1 MQFLWDG
8 VRQAWH
14 LVVSGD
20 PYLWNVTWITLKVA
34 GVSTGIALIAG
45 APVGLALGLG
55 RFRGRRAAQSLANI
69 GFVLPPVMVGLVLSL
84 LMFPAAPLG
93 RLRLIYTLHG
103 VYVAQ
108 TALALPIVIALTNSA
123 VQAVPPGLLSQAR
136 GFGAG
141 TLQVWGL
148 ALREARIGIL
158 TAAIAAVGSA
168 LSEVGA
174 VVLVGGNIS
183 GRDETLASATLAQ
196 VNAGN
201 YANAL
206 AIGIIL
212 LGLMTIVIAALTFAQ
227 QRDHGAARFRAA
239 S

>member
-1 MQFLWDG
+1 
-8 VRQAWH
+8 VH
-14 LVVSGD
+14 
-20 PYLWNVTWITLKVA
+20 VTWITLKVA
-34 GVSTGIALIAG
+34 GVSTGLGLILG

-55 RFRGRRAAQSLANI
+55 RFRGRRVAQALANV
-69 GFVLPPVMVGLVLSL
+69 GFVLPPVLVGLVLSL

-93 RLRLIYTLHG
+93 RLHLIYTLNG

-108 TALALPIVIALTNSA
+108 TVLALPIVIALTNSA
-123 VQAVPPGLLSQAR
+123 VQAVPPGLLTQAR
-136 GFGAG
+136 GFGAN
-141 TLQVWGL
+141 TVQVWSL

-174 VVLVGGNIS
+174 VVLVGGNVS

-201 YANAL
+201 YANGV

-212 LGLMTIVIAALTFAQ
+212 LGLMTIIIAALTFAQ
-227 QRDHGAARFRAA
+227 QRDHRAVPIGL
-239 S
+239 SL